1 MSENTE
7 KDLQDAEVREN
18 EEELTA
24 AAKEAEAAEEA
35 AAETSAEETED
46 AEFSL
51 EDYMRQYKEL
61 EAEKAKLT
69 EEKEQLDARFLRLQA
84 DFDNFRRRS
93 RADNEEASR
102 RAAAAVAE
110 GLLPVLDNFERALTA
125 MEDTADREG
134 VELIMKQLQ
143 TALANSGLAEIEAE
157 GKDFDPKLHHAV
169 SQVDAGEEGHN
180 KVIMVL
186 QKGYTWGDKLL
197 RAAMVQVGQ

>member
-7 KDLQDAEVREN
+7 KDLQDAAVQES

-24 AAKEAEAAEEA
+24 RAEEA
-35 AAETSAEETED
+35 GSAEETAETPAESETD

-61 EAEKAKLT
+61 EAEQAKLM

-102 RAAAAVAE
+102 KAAAAVAE
-110 GLLPVLDNFERALTA
+110 GLLPVLDNFERALAA

-157 GKDFDPKLHHAV
+157 GQEFDPKLHHAV

-186 QKGYTWGDKLL
+186 QKGYTWGGRLL

>member
-1 MSENTE
+1 MSEKTE
-7 KDLQDAEVREN
+7 KELHDAEVQQNEDELGAQAEN
-18 EEELTA
+18 
-24 AAKEAEAAEEA
+24 AEAAEEA
-35 AAETSAEETED
+35 AEETSGEETEE

-61 EAEKAKLT
+61 EAEQAKLM

-110 GLLPVLDNFERALTA
+110 GLLPVLDNFERALNA

-143 TALANSGLAEIEAE
+143 TALTNSGLAEIEAE

-169 SQVDAGEEGHN
+169 SQEDAGEEGHN

-186 QKGYTWGDKLL
+186 QKGYTFNDRLL

>member
-7 KDLQDAEVREN
+7 KDLQDAAVQESED
-18 EEELTA
+18 ELTA
-24 AAKEAEAAEEA
+24 QAEEA
-35 AAETSAEETED
+35 AADAAEAPAAEEE

-61 EAEKAKLT
+61 EAEQAKLM

-102 RAAAAVAE
+102 KAAAAVAE
-110 GLLPVLDNFERALTA
+110 GLLPVLDNFERALAA

-143 TALANSGLAEIEAE
+143 TALA
-157 GKDFDPKLHHAV
+157 
-169 SQVDAGEEGHN
+169 
-180 KVIMVL
+180 
-186 QKGYTWGDKLL
+186 
-197 RAAMVQVGQ
+197 

>member
-35 AAETSAEETED
+35 AAETSAEETEE

-61 EAEKAKLT
+61 EAEKATLT

-110 GLLPVLDNFERALTA
+110 GLLPVLDNFERALAA

-169 SQVDAGEEGHN
+169 SQADAGEEGRN

-186 QKGYTWGDKLL
+186 QKGYTFNGRLL

>member
-24 AAKEAEAAEEA
+24 EAREAEAAEEA
-35 AAETSAEETED
+35 AAETSAEGTEE

-110 GLLPVLDNFERALTA
+110 GLLPVLDNFERALAA

-143 TALANSGLAEIEAE
+143 TAL
-157 GKDFDPKLHHAV
+157 V